1 VIAVVAPAAVL
12 VVWGAASGRLARY
25 SVTMPILLVGIGA
38 LLAAGSKPLLT
49 LDPSGEIVH
58 ELLEL
63 TLAVL
68 LFVDA
73 TEVSAGWL
81 RESARYPLRLLGM
94 GFPLTVA
101 AGLAVARCCSR
112 TPTCGSWRCSPR
124 RSPRPTLPLLPR

>member
-1 VIAVVAPAAVL
+1 MSDRPPCRDRRCCTGRGPGGVGSGLGPPRALQRDDADPA
-12 VVWGAASGRLARY
+12 GRDRRAARRGVQA
-25 SVTMPILLVGIGA
+25 TA
-38 LLAAGSKPLLT
+38 LG
-49 LDPSGEIVH
+49 PSGEIVH

-101 AGLAVARCCSR
+101 A
-112 TPTCGSWRCSPR
+112 
-124 RSPRPTLPLLPR
+124 